1 MWITYDGYNCFLEHA
16 NFKDDL
22 IEYRCCLCCNKSYQQ
37 MFDAKLKE
45 RFFIYIYIYT
55 NFCNKFILL
64 LQKDV
69 YLYKYMNDWEKVDK
83 TSLPKKNNFKIT

>member
-1 MWITYDGYNCFLEHA
+1 
-16 NFKDDL
+16 
-22 IEYRCCLCCNKSYQQ
+22 

-45 RFFIYIYIYT
+45 RFFYIYTYTYIYIYIYT

-69 YLYKYMNDWEKVDK
+69 YLYKYMNDWEKADK
-83 TSLPKKNNFKIT
+83 TSLLKKKKLK

>member
-1 MWITYDGYNCFLEHA
+1 ML
-16 NFKDDL
+16 L
-22 IEYRCCLCCNKSYQQ
+22 MLQQ
-37 MFDAKLKE
+37 KLSTNVWCKVE
-45 RFFIYIYIYT
+45 GTIFYIYIYIYT